1 VPGLKTEVAGFVYD
15 QTVKDIVAA
24 VELLKPA
31 EFTLLRRE
39 LDRIEARM
47 WEAELDRAS
56 QLMKKRRMTD
66 RDIDRMVLRR
76 RRESRR

>member
-1 VPGLKTEVAGFVYD
+1 MTKAVE
-15 QTVKDIVAA
+15 DIVTA
-24 VELLKPA
+24 VEHLKPA
-31 EFTLLRRE
+31 EFARLRHE
-39 LDRIEARM
+39 LDRIEAQI

-56 QLMKKRRMTD
+56 KRTKERGITD